1 VALTVSST
9 RTAAVLPSMRRVAS
23 FIVVRLLWM

>member
-1 VALTVSST
+1 VALVSST
-9 RTAAVLPSMRRVAS
+9 RTAAVVPSMRRVAS